1 MRNVPG
7 IRRQASAAVILAAVL
22 SGCFGDDLP
31 VVEVERV
38 GAGEVTQTVSAPA
51 TIEPAADQQVA
62 AGVSGVVV
70 DLAVRDGDQVRKGQT
85 VLRLSSEQV
94 DLAREQARAAETAA
108 AGAGGVAVS
117 GAGDQ
122 TLANVAEAV
131 AALD

>member
-1 MRNVPG
+1 MRRPAVRSVP
-7 IRRQASAAVILAAVL
+7 RRPTLAAGVL
-22 SGCFGDDLP
+22 ALLLAGCFGEDLP

-70 DLAVRDGDQVRKGQT
+70 DLAVNDGDKVRKGQT

-131 AALD
+131 A

>member
-1 MRNVPG
+1 M
-7 IRRQASAAVILAAVL
+7 AAGMLAVL
-22 SGCFGDDLP
+22 LTGCFGDDPP

-38 GAGEVTQTVSAPA
+38 EGGEVTQTVSAPA
-51 TIEPAADQQVA
+51 TIEAAANQQVA

-70 DLAVRDGDQVRKGQT
+70 DLAVRDGEKVRKGQT

-117 GAGDQ
+117 GAGDR
-122 TLANVAEAV
+122 TLADVQA
-131 AALD
+131 